1 MHVSDI
7 MTRDVHLASPND
19 TIATIARQMAENDIG
34 FMPVGDHDRLVG
46 MITDRD
52 IVVRGVAD
60 GLDPQ
65 AKVRDIMTTDV
76 KYCFEDD
83 EVDEVARNMGDI
95 QVRRLPVV
103 NRDKR
108 LVGIVSLADAA
119 RDQPGV
125 AGTGLKGVTEPGGAH
140 NQAGRTG

>member
-7 MTRDVHLASPND
+7 MTRDVHLATPND
-19 TIATIARQMAENDIG
+19 TIRDVARQMAENDIG
-34 FMPVGDHDRLVG
+34 FMPVEDHDRLVG
-46 MITDRD
+46 MVTDRD

-65 AKVRDIMTTDV
+65 AKVRDVMTTDV
-76 KYCFEDD
+76 KYCFEDEELD
-83 EVDEVARNMGDI
+83 DVARNMGDI

-103 NRDKR
+103 SRDKR

-119 RDQPGV
+119 REQPSA
-125 AGTGLKGVTEPGGAH
+125 AGTGLKGVTMPGGEH
-140 NQAGRTG
+140 NQAGRH